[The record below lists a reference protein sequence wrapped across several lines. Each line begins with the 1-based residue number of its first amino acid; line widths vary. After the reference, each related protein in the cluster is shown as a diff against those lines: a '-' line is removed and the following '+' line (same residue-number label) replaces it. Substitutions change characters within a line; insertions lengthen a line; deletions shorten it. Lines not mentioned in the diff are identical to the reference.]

1 MIENKVLLQSVQY
14 HKTAAGD
21 RLNWD
26 VMRRV
31 HDHSLL
37 LHHPCELTKT
47 YYWTIH
53 VGKVDQKNQEINKI
67 TICVGKVDQKMAV
80 KDMFENRIEDLNV
93 SSSGDQP

>member
-37 LHHPCELTKT
+37 LHHPCGESLPKKLEINKI
-47 YYWTIH
+47 TIH
-53 VGKVDQKNQEINKI
+53 VWKVDQKNQEINKI
-67 TICVGKVDQKMAV
+67 TIYVGKVDQTIKKSKKLTKLLSM
-80 KDMFENRIEDLNV
+80 
-93 SSSGDQP
+93 

>member
-37 LHHPCELTKT
+37 LHHPCELTKN

-67 TICVGKVDQKMAV
+67 TIYVGKVDQKIKKSKKLTKLPSMWG
-80 KDMFENRIEDLNV
+80 KLTKQIK
-93 SSSGDQP
+93 